1 MNINELA
8 VAKKKSKALTEKQKT
23 VYDLIKERRGM
34 YEDVMPR
41 KQDVGR
47 FVQAAM
53 TAVKMSPK
61 LQQCKADSLLKAIME
76 SARFGL
82 EPNTPLSEASLVPYG
97 SDVEFLIEYRGLLK
111 LAWNSGLVLSI
122 DYDKVCENDHFV
134 YEKGFNFKFEHI
146 PNLKGD
152 RGKPYAYYAYAEMK
166 GGGKALT
173 LMSRDEIE
181 RHGARFSKSYKY
193 KTSPWQTDFDAMA
206 IKTAIRQLVDKKL
219 PKSTTAEVMLMS
231 SAAQHD
237 ETPEEV
243 RDSKWGYDEMEIPA
257 EYEEDTTPIPE
268 PEPEPPID
276 EGRQMTIEP

>member
-1 MNINELA
+1 MKKEEAAL
-8 VAKKKSKALTEKQKT
+8 AKKQSRALTENQKT
-23 VYDLIKERRGM
+23 VYDLIKERRGL
-34 YEDVMPR
+34 YEDVLPR

-47 FVQAAM
+47 FIQAAM

-97 SDVEFLIEYRGLLK
+97 ASVEFLIEYRGLLK
-111 LAWNSGLVLSI
+111 LAWNSGLVVSI

-134 YEKGFNFKFEHI
+134 YEKGFNFKFEHT
-146 PNLKGD
+146 PNLHED
-152 RGKPYAYYAYAEMK
+152 RGEPYAYYAYAEMK

-173 LMSRDEIE
+173 LMSKTEVE
-181 RHGARFSKSYKY
+181 KHGARFSKSYNF

-206 IKTAIRQLVDKKL
+206 IKTVIRQLVDKKL
-219 PKSTTAEVMLMS
+219 PKSTTAESMMLS

-237 ETPEEV
+237 ETPEEA
-243 RDSKWGYDEMEIPA
+243 RDMKWGLDEDMEIPT
-257 EYEEDTTPIPE
+257 EPVDFIEEEIPAPGE
-268 PEPEPPID
+268 QI
-276 EGRQMTIEP
+276 TIK